1 MSEST
6 KSAKQ
11 EASSLKPIQEKDRIM
26 SWGSNTMLWLGGC
39 ISIGTLS
46 MGSAQLDKGLNL
58 LQLFLAVLIG
68 STILVVGIC
77 LNDQFSYKTGAP
89 YAVQLKSAFGTKGNI
104 VPVMI
109 RGLPAIVWYGFQTWL
124 GGSAINNIAK
134 ALFGYDNIWLFFLL
148 FQLIQIILSIRGFQ
162 GAKWVGNIGGVVIV
176 LAMFYLLY
184 VCITQQGDVIA
195 ENLLHKEGTWGMP
208 FIAAI
213 IAFFGNS
220 TTVML
225 NAGDYSREVKSG

>member
-184 VCITQQGDVIA
+184 VCVTQQGDVIA
-195 ENLLHKEGTWGMP
+195 ANLLHKEGTWGMP